1 MWDPVPLASDTY
13 LGRNSSKLSLSQMM
27 HVLVSVQEVV
37 ASNEM
42 SFLAFASE
50 MRYLDNKIYYGKPT
64 SE

>member
-1 MWDPVPLASDTY
+1 M
-13 LGRNSSKLSLSQMM
+13 N
-27 HVLVSVQEVV
+27 VLVSVQEVV